1 MNLHYSDVEQIK
13 NLLDNYFEAVKHADI
28 ESLKTIFSEEAAMYG
43 YLGDVCLSG
52 TPEPFF
58 QDLASKPSMAEQG
71 TDCRYV
77 VTSVH
82 VTGKIATASI
92 AVDNF
97 FGAAYVEDYF
107 HLVKSDDTWKIVCK
121 TFTTL

>member
-28 ESLKTIFSEEAAMYG
+28 ESLKTIFWEEAAMYG
-43 YLGDVCLSG
+43 YLGDACLSG

-77 VTSVH
+77 ITSIH

-107 HLVKSDDTWKIVCK
+107 HLVKSDDSWRIVCK
-121 TFTTL
+121 TFTTI